1 MQMVEKI
8 LSDNGGA
15 ALFPPGTALRP
26 LLTRANM
33 IVINAYYPRWHAISP
48 SSRLTANVLVLKGP
62 ELVLI

>member
-15 ALFPPGTALRP
+15 AVFPPGTALRR

-33 IVINAYYPRWHAISP
+33 IVINGYWRPF
-48 SSRLTANVLVLKGP
+48 
-62 ELVLI
+62 